1 VTEGENY
8 LFQPSASDPDGDSL
22 NFSIANKPVW
32 ASFDASTGTLSGNP
46 ADGSAGLYS
55 DITISV
61 SDGELSDSLA
71 SFAIQVDEAP
81 PTLVAGPPVL
91 ASANVVDSNIV
102 LSWTMENTVPEGGYD
117 IFIDGVDTGTQYRT
131 NNLSTSLS
139 GLDLTQSHCFM
150 VESRYTDSREF
161 YPSNQL
167 CSEVQIPNQAPAI
180 SGSPATLVT
189 EGESYLFKPSASD
202 PDGDSLNFSIANKP
216 AWASFDASTGTL
228 SGNPAD
234 GSAGLYSG
242 ITISVSDGELSDSL
256 ASFAIQVEEAPQT
269 LVAGPPVLAS
279 ANVVDT
285 NIMLSWTMENA
296 IPEGGYDIF
305 IDGVDTG
312 NQYRT
317 SNTSVSLSG
326 LDLSQSHCFMV
337 ESRYT
342 DTSEFYS
349 SNQLCSEAQG
359 SANQAPVISGTPSS
373 TATVGANYSFTPTAS
388 DADGDSLSFSVSNL
402 PAWASFDNQTGTLSG
417 DPQSMDVG
425 SYDNI
430 LISVSDGT
438 DSSQLAAFS
447 ILVEEQAALA
457 SASLDWAAPSTRED
471 GTALSL
477 SEIDGYRI
485 YMGDS
490 ASSLV
495 AVMDIND
502 YSITE
507 YTLTGIQQ
515 GDHYFAV
522 TAYDKAG
529 SESGLSNIILK
540 TCN

>member
-1 VTEGENY
+1 MQHFHIIIKTLFVIIFCTTLSTHALASTTEYPEYGDENLTTLTWNQCIELAKLYTPYFQAVDPDITTKDLKVFIRNLDTSDKNTIETALQDYLESLQPEDPNEAPMISGTPGTSVTEGENY

-55 DITISV
+55 D
-61 SDGELSDSLA
+61 
-71 SFAIQVDEAP
+71 
-81 PTLVAGPPVL
+81 
-91 ASANVVDSNIV
+91 
-102 LSWTMENTVPEGGYD
+102 
-117 IFIDGVDTGTQYRT
+117 
-131 NNLSTSLS
+131 
-139 GLDLTQSHCFM
+139 
-150 VESRYTDSREF
+150 
-161 YPSNQL
+161 
-167 CSEVQIPNQAPAI
+167 
-180 SGSPATLVT
+180 
-189 EGESYLFKPSASD
+189 
-202 PDGDSLNFSIANKP
+202 
-216 AWASFDASTGTL
+216 
-228 SGNPAD
+228 
-234 GSAGLYSG
+234 